1 MKVSN
6 DMIQKMH
13 QEAEKTWGPAL
24 VRVKQETKEPFVNVI
39 YDSNPL
45 ERLFWDNVVLVG
57 DAAQPTTP
65 QGLRSTNMS
74 LLDVAVLGDCLDKW
88 GLDNLEL
95 ALHEYQSIRL
105 PVVSKQVLYSRRMGR
120 LKQGLVLE
128 DRLPF
133 DPKAASYE
141 DCEELQQKN
150 TPFFAGSMML
160 FLHDCLRMKRVIGNE
175 SFESCFC
182 GRMCLNDQ
190 ERTSKNQIYHSN
202 RKQCSHYPEIPFIMK
217 ITT

>member
-39 YDSNPL
+39 CDSDPL
-45 ERLFWDNVVLVG
+45 ERLFWDNVVLAG
-57 DAAQPTTP
+57 DAARPTTP
-65 QGLRSTNMS
+65 HGLRSTNMS
-74 LLDVAVLGDCLDKW
+74 LLDVAVLGDCFDK
-88 GLDNLEL
+88 
-95 ALHEYQSIRL
+95 
-105 PVVSKQVLYSRRMGR
+105 RMGS

-141 DCEELQQKN
+141 DCEEPQQKN
-150 TPFFAGSMML
+150 TPFFAG
-160 FLHDCLRMKRVIGNE
+160 
-175 SFESCFC
+175 
-182 GRMCLNDQ
+182 
-190 ERTSKNQIYHSN
+190 
-202 RKQCSHYPEIPFIMK
+202 
-217 ITT
+217 